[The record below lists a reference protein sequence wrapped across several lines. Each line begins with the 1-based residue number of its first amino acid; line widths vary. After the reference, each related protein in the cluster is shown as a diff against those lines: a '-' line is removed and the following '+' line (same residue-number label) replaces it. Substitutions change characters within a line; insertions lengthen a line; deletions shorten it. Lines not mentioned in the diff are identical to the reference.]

1 MGVILIAFVVL
12 SYVFLVTEIK
22 RINRE
27 KIVKQEILNEKINK
41 LEMYLVE
48 IQKLSSET
56 RIVGLAQDSLG
67 LNTNREIEKII
78 VPKSQIIQVEN
89 LLKEKYD

>member
-1 MGVILIAFVVL
+1 
-12 SYVFLVTEIK
+12 
-22 RINRE
+22 
-27 KIVKQEILNEKINK
+27 
-41 LEMYLVE
+41 MYLVE
-48 IQKLSSET
+48 VQKLSSET